1 MTGSVLFFSFSERA
15 KPPEVFSV
23 FSFCYSAVCHSPPSS
38 LFFFLLGFP
47 RAKGKRSCCQGVASR
62 LTQHLQTG
70 CLLAYLGNHVSWR
83 KRAHCLSLIHDTRMM
98 FLREG
103 ALPDKARVLGGEFP
117 LPCVPLQEA
126 DGRREHEFCKPTPIK
141 KKSHVAANPHNFSQY
156 YG

>member
-83 KRAHCLSLIHDTRMM
+83 KRAHCLSLVHDTRMM

-103 ALPDKARVLGGEFP
+103 ALPDKASVLGASP
-117 LPCVPLQEA
+117 PSPVSPCRKQMEDESMSFVNLHQL
-126 DGRREHEFCKPTPIK
+126 K